1 MQDRDQLARELS
13 EALDDNDKLRDQ
25 VQDLQD
31 RLDVCVCVCV
41 WGGEEGEER
50 V

>member
-41 WGGEEGEER
+41 C
-50 V
+50 VCV